1 MGSWSAWSSPSPG
14 ARPQGRGYQSR
25 KQGRKQGR
33 KLTHIYNDQV
43 RKHIRRAR
51 PQAFSF
57 FFLNNDQV
65 RKLKKKNKQGRKLSP
80 PPQLKPF
87 KFPPYIQGAE
97 GRRGGRYY
105 PQYINSFIKC
115 FIICFIIC
123 FNLYY

>member
-65 RKLKKKNKQGRKLSP
+65 RKLKKKKQTRA
-80 PPQLKPF
+80 QA
-87 KFPPYIQGAE
+87 FPPT
-97 GRRGGRYY
+97 
-105 PQYINSFIKC
+105 PTKTV
-115 FIICFIIC
+115 
-123 FNLYY
+123 